1 MKYLADFFDVG
12 PGDIPRRG
20 SGETAG
26 FPIEPMKHSKS
37 DVCLSYERKNKHH
50 RLHLEKK

>member
-12 PGDIPRRG
+12 PGDIPILA
-20 SGETAG
+20 SGESAG

-37 DVCLSYERKNKHH
+37 DVCFSYERKD
-50 RLHLEKK
+50 